1 MRHEISY
8 TIGHD
13 RSVAIV
19 AEDEDGEQDGQR
31 LRWLPIDS
39 IDLSVDQPR
48 RVFNEEALDEL
59 TDSVRQYGVLQP
71 IRVRMCGER
80 HQVVA
85 GHRRVMAARRAGLD
99 SVPAV
104 VAGSDDN
111 RALIEALI
119 ENIQREEL
127 NPIDRGEALQRL
139 RVNLGAQS
147 WEEVGRVIGISR
159 RHVYHLL
166 NISALPDPIRADIQ
180 AGNVNEKHGRAL
192 LRLRDHPELQM
203 NLWRRIVDDSMSGDE
218 AIGVARSLLS
228 DQPQPESP
236 SPLRPRRRSRRDLE
250 GTLLDLLRLLP
261 QATMGEIRP
270 LRSQLEALSHQLADV
285 MTDAFHAEEEDLRT
299 LAVQSR

>member
-1 MRHEISY
+1 MRRRPLHRGRPRPEDLCHDERPPSRLSDSGQTLTIAELPRHRTVETAKMRYVGTVVVGHSLYEAAGPGRQRMRHEISY

-19 AEDEDGEQDGQR
+19 AEDEGGAQDGQR

-104 VAGSDDN
+104 VAGRDDN

-166 NISALPDPIRADIQ
+166 NIAALPDPIRADIQ

-192 LRLRDHPELQM
+192 LRLR
-203 NLWRRIVDDSMSGDE
+203 
-218 AIGVARSLLS
+218 A
-228 DQPQPESP
+228 
-236 SPLRPRRRSRRDLE
+236 
-250 GTLLDLLRLLP
+250 
-261 QATMGEIRP
+261 
-270 LRSQLEALSHQLADV
+270 
-285 MTDAFHAEEEDLRT
+285 
-299 LAVQSR
+299 